1 MEREMK
7 EKIFHLSQILHCYHT
22 NDSLTQAKTDT
33 CMYTHKHTNT
43 HTCTLT
49 NMQNGLYM
57 CMTFPNTHIDI
68 YTQRHSH
75 MPSDCVDK
83 RNLHVCMIPTFS
95 AFQF

>member
-43 HTCTLT
+43 HVH
-49 NMQNGLYM
+49 
-57 CMTFPNTHIDI
+57 THKYAEWPI
-68 YTQRHSH
+68 
-75 MPSDCVDK
+75 
-83 RNLHVCMIPTFS
+83 HVHDVSKHTH
-95 AFQF
+95 